1 MSKRKAVIRTVL
13 RLLLVVLV
21 VLVLGGFWVMS
32 KNVKAMNHCVDAV
45 LTELNKQYK
54 VTPVDVGDYKAMKIM
69 GPAKF
74 HVEQYQIEELGN
86 LSVMRV
92 NMGIMQMAT
101 VVITPRDKNMP
112 LLSADYMY
120 ILGNRKSYMEFY
132 DVVEEKDES
141 YQKLL
146 GDLTQAI
153 KKYEHLENIEVT
165 PAWYEHLL
173 TVTAYKGGKT
183 KADADLEG
191 MLVDSVK
198 VYLEHAK
205 ALPLLTEE
213 EKAKK
218 KQITM
223 EYTDGLIA
231 KGGISTDVFKK
242 KLGDEA
248 TKKFFDKVFFGTEA
262 E

>member
-1 MSKRKAVIRTVL
+1 MAIA
-13 RLLLVVLV
+13 VVLV
-21 VLVLGGFWVMS
+21 ILLLGGIVIMS
-32 KNVKAMNHCVDAV
+32 KNVNSMNHCVDAV

-74 HVEQYQIEELGN
+74 HVEQYKIEELGN

-132 DVVEEKDES
+132 DVVEEKDEP

-146 GDLTQAI
+146 GDLSQVI
-153 KKYEHLENIEVT
+153 KKYEHLEDIEVT
-165 PAWYEHLL
+165 PAWYEQLL
-173 TVTAYKGGKT
+173 TVTAYKGGKA

-191 MLVDSVK
+191 MLVDSIK

-205 ALPLLTEE
+205 ELPLLTEE